1 MEENTDKKREF
12 GPLIVAATAGL
23 LLLITII
30 SLFWGGGNK
39 QDEIED
45 LTFVE
50 EEIVERVLTPDEI
63 EAQLYNLTDIDSV
76 RVEHK
81 AVKSGDSMSTIL
93 DSYGFS
99 PIQIITMANNT
110 KKVFDVRRMRSGDK
124 YIAFIDL
131 SINKLKYIIYNVNK
145 TEYIKYT
152 FAEEITAERI
162 KRTVDKNIKTLHVN
176 VSSSLWVSVVDA
188 GGNPA
193 LVSAVE
199 DIYQWT
205 VDFYGISPGD
215 SFSFIYE
222 ENKIDGS
229 VVGTGNILA
238 VCYNNGKNTKYAF
251 RYESDGKAAYW
262 DEEGKGLRRAFL
274 KAPLNFSR
282 ISSKFT
288 YRRLHP
294 IDKVYRAHTGV
305 DYAAPTGTPVRA
317 IADGVVIEKAYQK
330 GGGNYLKIKH
340 YINNGEYKSGYLH
353 LSRYGQGIQKGS
365 KVTQGQVIGYVGST
379 GASTGPH
386 LDFRIWKHDKPVD
399 PLKISNAQ
407 VEPLSSDLMPT
418 FKSDIQEY
426 LDILKALEATG
437 KSSLSDEERER
448 LKEERAKKE
457 REEQI
462 STEPAHE
469 I

>member
-1 MEENTDKKREF
+1 MVENSNKEREL
-12 GPLIVAATAGL
+12 GPLIVAAVAGL

-30 SLFWGGGNK
+30 SLFWGGGKKN
-39 QDEIED
+39 EIED

-50 EEIVERVLTPDEI
+50 EEIVERVYTADEL
-63 EAQLYNLTDIDSV
+63 EAQLYGFEDVDSIRLER
-76 RVEHK
+76 RVVAKGE
-81 AVKSGDSMSTIL
+81 SMSIIL
-93 DSYGFS
+93 DGYGFT
-99 PIQIITMANNT
+99 PLQIINMANNT
-110 KKVFDVRRMRSGDK
+110 KKIFDVRRMRTGDK
-124 YIAFIDL
+124 YIAFID
-131 SINKLKYIIYNVNK
+131 INTNKLKYMIYNVSK

-152 FAEEITAERI
+152 FGEEITAERVGRAI
-162 KRTVDKNIKTLHVN
+162 AKNIKTLHVN

-188 GGNPA
+188 GGDPA

-222 ENKIDGS
+222 ENMIDGNR
-229 VVGTGNILA
+229 VGTGNILA

-305 DYAAPTGTPVRA
+305 DYAAPMGTPVRA
-317 IADGVVIEKAYQK
+317 IADGVVLEKGYQK

-340 YINNGEYKSGYLH
+340 YLNNGEYKSGYLH
-353 LSRYGQGIQKGS
+353 LSRFAQGIQKGS
-365 KVTQGQVIGYVGST
+365 KVTQGQVIAYVGST
-379 GASTGPH
+379 GSSTGPH

-407 VEPLSSDLMPT
+407 VDPLSSELMDR
-418 FKSDIQEY
+418 FKRDIQENF
-426 LDILKALEATG
+426 DMLKQLEATG
-437 KSSLSDEERER
+437 NSSLTDEERER
-448 LKEERAKKE
+448 LREERAKKE

-469 I
+469 V